1 MKWNRDKK
9 MIDRRIGLL
18 LCIIKNQIAMMEAL
32 EKLLSTYEHTAKY
45 GLDYMNLLRHRI
57 ESSEKII

>member
-32 EKLLSTYEHTAKY
+32 EKLLSTY
-45 GLDYMNLLRHRI
+45 
-57 ESSEKII
+57 